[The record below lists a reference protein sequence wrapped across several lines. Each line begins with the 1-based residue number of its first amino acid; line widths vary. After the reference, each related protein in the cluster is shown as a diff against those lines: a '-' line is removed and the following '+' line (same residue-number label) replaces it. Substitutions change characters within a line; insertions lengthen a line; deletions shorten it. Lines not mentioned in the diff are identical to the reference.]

1 MEMGKYPLGR
11 RRKNLKRGVWLVK
24 TGQIG
29 FHDRVLSSRIMK
41 EEL

>member
-11 RRKNLKRGVWLVK
+11 RRKNLRGGVWPAK

-29 FHDRVLSSRIMK
+29 FHERVLSSRIMK
-41 EEL
+41 EG